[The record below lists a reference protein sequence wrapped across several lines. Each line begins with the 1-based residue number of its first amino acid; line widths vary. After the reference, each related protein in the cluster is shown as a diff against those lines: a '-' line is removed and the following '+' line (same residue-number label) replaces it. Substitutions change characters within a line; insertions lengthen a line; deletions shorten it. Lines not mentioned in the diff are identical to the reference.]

1 MTTAEPRAPAS
12 GWFEEKTFVFP
23 LRVYY
28 EDTDL
33 SGVVY
38 HATYL
43 RFMERGRS
51 EFLRSS
57 GLRHQGMLDAD
68 EPLVWAIR
76 RVSIEY
82 RGPARV
88 DEALE
93 VHTKVGDLSGVRM
106 RLNQEIR
113 RGDDLLTLAEV
124 EACVVTLDGNPRRIP
139 GHVAKKLASFMAH

>member
-33 SGVVY
+33 SGIVY
-38 HATYL
+38 HASYL

-51 EFLRSS
+51 EFLRST
-57 GLRHQGMLDAD
+57 GLRHQGLLDAD

-76 RVSIEY
+76 RVSIDY
-82 RGPARV
+82 RRPARV

-93 VHTKVGDLSGVRM
+93 VHTNVGDLSGVRM
-106 RLNQEIR
+106 QLNQEVR
-113 RGDDLLTLAEV
+113 RGNDLLTSAEV
-124 EACVVTLDGNPRRIP
+124 VACVVTLDGSPRRIP
-139 GHVAKKLASFMAH
+139 GHVAEKLAAFMGH

>member
-1 MTTAEPRAPAS
+1 MTTLKARAPAS

-23 LRVYY
+23 ICVYY

-51 EFLRSS
+51 EFLRSA

-68 EPLVWAIR
+68 EPLVWAMR
-76 RVSIEY
+76 RISIDY
-82 RGPARV
+82 VKPARV

-93 VHTKVGDLSGVRM
+93 VHTKVRGLSGARM
-106 RLNQEIR
+106 MLNQEIR
-113 RGDDLLTLAEV
+113 RGENLLTEAEV
-124 EACVVTLDGNPRRIP
+124 EACVITLDGIPRRIP
-139 GHVAKKLASFMAH
+139 DHVAQKLAEFTAN